1 MNFID
6 VSENFLTGTIPP
18 DMCKKGTMTQLL
30 MLQNKLT
37 GDIPANYA
45 KCTTLTRFRVN
56 NNSLSGV
63 VPAGLWGLPNVT
75 IIDLTSNQFE
85 GPITSDIGNAKK
97 LAQFLVSYNRLSGEL
112 PDELSETTSLVSV
125 VLNNNQFSGKIPA
138 KVGDLKQ
145 LSTLYLQSN
154 LLSSS
159 IPKSLGSCSFLSD
172 LNMAN
177 NSLSGEI
184 PSSLGSLPTLNS
196 LDLSHNELSGK
207 IPESLASL
215 RLSMFD
221 LSHNRLT
228 GAVPKSLSIAA
239 YNGSLSGNPGLCSM
253 DITYFPRCSPEKEM
267 SDDVRTLIICF
278 SVGTAI
284 LFVSLIGF
292 VFLKRKEKD
301 QDRSLK
307 EESWDVK
314 SFHVITFSEDEI
326 LDSITQENLIGKG
339 GSGNVYKVSL
349 SNGKDLAVK
358 HIWNTDPSG
367 RKMLKSSTP
376 MLGGRRRSSG
386 SKSKEF
392 DAEVQTLSSI
402 RHVNVV
408 KLFCS
413 ITSEDSSLLV
423 YEYLPNGSLW
433 DRLHMCEKMKLDWDT
448 RYEIAVGAAKGL
460 EYLHH
465 SCERL
470 VIHRDVK
477 SSNILLDE
485 FLKPRIADFGLAKIV
500 QTNGINDSTHVVAG
514 THGYIAPEYGYTYKV
529 NEKSDVYSFGVVLME
544 LVTGKKPIDP
554 SFGDNKDIV
563 NWICDNL
570 KCRESVLGVVDSYI
584 PEAYREEAIK
594 VLRIAILCTA
604 RLPELRPS
612 MRSVVQMLEEAHEP
626 MKLLGIVI
634 SKDGSSKK
642 MEVQKGTEKLMEIFK
657 EYCKASGQLINGEK
671 SSAYFSP
678 NTPDQMSRLL
688 GKEILIKS
696 VATAIPAYPMAC
708 FKFPKGVCDT
718 INSALS
724 NFWWGST
731 SKGNQIHWKSWELLG
746 KTKEEGGL
754 GFRDLHQFNMSL
766 LAKQCW
772 RLVEEP
778 NSLWASVLKAKYF
791 PNCGFLEATKGY
803 RASWSWA
810 SLIEARD
817 LVFQGCCW
825 QVVNGKSIQIWYDS
839 WIPPPSM
846 GGGILID
853 GALPPSSPQ
862 LVHSLIDWDT
872 HTWRLDGVANVLS
885 REAEDRIRCIPIGE
899 EDGNDRLLWPWSKNG
914 SFTVKSGY
922 HWVHQQSSINASPL
936 VITGTSHR
944 VGKKMWR
951 LLWGMP
957 TLPKVKLFFWQVI
970 GGVGPNFSNLYK
982 RKLTSSPMCPL
993 CGLEDETFEH
1003 LLLLCSWVSLIWFG
1017 SPMGLRIDKQ
1027 QVTTVESW
1035 FINSYSSIVGTK
1047 QKEFF
1052 LTMSSMICW
1061 MIWKARCNYLYKG
1074 IPVSPQSTLHL
1085 AINLAMEFME
1095 AKATQLQTTD
1105 SCFSPRV
1112 TSKRWVVP
1120 PLQYL
1125 KINCDASWNPSLN
1138 VGLGIVIRDHSG
1150 ALVGGASMRI
1160 RCSSPKIAEAE
1171 AILLG
1176 ASTAAS
1182 NM

>member
-1 MNFID
+1 MKKEGGNNELGLKLDMNKAYDRVEWDFLKAALIRFGFAQSWVNLIMAC
-6 VSENFLTGTIPP
+6 VSSVSFSIVLNGCPGKSFFPGRGLRQGDPLSPYLFLIISEV
-18 DMCKKGTMTQLL
+18 LSVR
-30 MLQNKLT
+30 
-37 GDIPANYA
+37 
-45 KCTTLTRFRVN
+45 LTRAVQ
-56 NNSLSGV
+56 
-63 VPAGLWGLPNVT
+63 
-75 IIDLTSNQFE
+75 D
-85 GPITSDIGNAKK
+85 
-97 LAQFLVSYNRLSGEL
+97 
-112 PDELSETTSLVSV
+112 
-125 VLNNNQFSGKIPA
+125 
-138 KVGDLKQ
+138 
-145 LSTLYLQSN
+145 
-154 LLSSS
+154 
-159 IPKSLGSCSFLSD
+159 KS
-172 LNMAN
+172 
-177 NSLSGEI
+177 
-184 PSSLGSLPTLNS
+184 
-196 LDLSHNELSGK
+196 
-207 IPESLASL
+207 
-215 RLSMFD
+215 
-221 LSHNRLT
+221 
-228 GAVPKSLSIAA
+228 
-239 YNGSLSGNPGLCSM
+239 
-253 DITYFPRCSPEKEM
+253 
-267 SDDVRTLIICF
+267 
-278 SVGTAI
+278 
-284 LFVSLIGF
+284 
-292 VFLKRKEKD
+292 
-301 QDRSLK
+301 
-307 EESWDVK
+307 
-314 SFHVITFSEDEI
+314 
-326 LDSITQENLIGKG
+326 
-339 GSGNVYKVSL
+339 
-349 SNGKDLAVK
+349 
-358 HIWNTDPSG
+358 
-367 RKMLKSSTP
+367 
-376 MLGGRRRSSG
+376 
-386 SKSKEF
+386 
-392 DAEVQTLSSI
+392 
-402 RHVNVV
+402 
-408 KLFCS
+408 
-413 ITSEDSSLLV
+413 
-423 YEYLPNGSLW
+423 
-433 DRLHMCEKMKLDWDT
+433 
-448 RYEIAVGAAKGL
+448 
-460 EYLHH
+460 
-465 SCERL
+465 
-470 VIHRDVK
+470 
-477 SSNILLDE
+477 
-485 FLKPRIADFGLAKIV
+485 
-500 QTNGINDSTHVVAG
+500 
-514 THGYIAPEYGYTYKV
+514 
-529 NEKSDVYSFGVVLME
+529 
-544 LVTGKKPIDP
+544 
-554 SFGDNKDIV
+554 
-563 NWICDNL
+563 
-570 KCRESVLGVVDSYI
+570 
-584 PEAYREEAIK
+584 
-594 VLRIAILCTA
+594 
-604 RLPELRPS
+604 
-612 MRSVVQMLEEAHEP
+612 
-626 MKLLGIVI
+626 LLGIKLCRRGPTLSHMFFADDALFFLKATLGNVCR
-634 SKDGSSKK
+634 
-642 MEVQKGTEKLMEIFK
+642 LMEIFK

-688 GKEILIKS
+688 GELMGFAEVEDPGKYLGLPTLWGRSKKEAVGYIVDRVQRKLVGWKQRSLSWAGKEILIKS

-731 SKGNQIHWKSWELLG
+731 STGNRIHWKSWELLG

-778 NSLWASVLKAKYF
+778 NSLWASVLKARYF

-825 QVVNGKSIQIWYDS
+825 QVVNGKSIQIWHDS

-862 LVHSLIDWDT
+862 LVDSLIDWDT

-922 HWVHQQSSINASPL
+922 HWLHQQSSMNASPL

-957 TLPKVKLFFWQVI
+957 TLPKVKLFFWQVM

-1003 LLLLCSWVSLIWFG
+1003 LLLLCSWVSPIWFG

-1027 QVTTVESW
+1027 QITMVDSW

-1105 SCFSPRV
+1105 S
-1112 TSKRWVVP
+1112 
-1120 PLQYL
+1120 L
-1125 KINCDASWNPSLN
+1125 
-1138 VGLGIVIRDHSG
+1138 IRDHSG

-1182 NM
+1182 NRWRKVVLESDSQAIIEECRNRKNKNWKIYPIISRIRKLCSRFADCIWSWAPREANGAAHCAAALASRTVGLKRWAHQPPRSMISVLRNDSLPCPPVPGDQTE